1 MLNRFANGSTSAPA
15 QAVLTASGVIKAV
28 CLSVMLLVLNAC
40 SLLQPAPEVVDQ
52 GPAEK
57 PLPPALVERYNEGL
71 ELLQDSAEQQ
81 SAEQDQES
89 EAEAFQT
96 VFDHWQTLSQEYPDY
111 PGVWVNLALVQ
122 YRMHEYQASLDSVS
136 SAQALQPDFCPAFKL
151 KGLVQRE
158 LGDFSGAEASYLAA
172 MACAPQDADIPY
184 NLGIL
189 YDLYIGDLEKALAQ
203 YQHSRTL
210 RAQEDAMLAIWIPD
224 LQRRT
229 GIDPEAA
236 AVATASDAE
245 TAELQTPP
253 ASDEDV
259 TETVQP
265 QVAGE

>member
-1 MLNRFANGSTSAPA
+1 MLNRFADGSGSAPA
-15 QAVLTASGVIKAV
+15 QAVLTGSGVIKAA

-40 SLLQPAPEVVDQ
+40 SLLQPTPEMVDQ

-71 ELLQDSAEQQ
+71 ELLQDATEQ
-81 SAEQDQES
+81 EN
-89 EAEAFQT
+89 AEAFQA
-96 VFDHWQTLSQEYPDY
+96 VFDHWQTLSEEYADY

-122 YRMHEYQASLDSVS
+122 YRMHEYQASLNSLT

-203 YQHSRTL
+203 YQRSRTL
-210 RAQEDAMLAIWIPD
+210 RGQDDAMLAIWIPD

-229 GIDPEAA
+229 GVDPEAA
-236 AVATASDAE
+236 AVATAGDAE
-245 TAELQTPP
+245 TSEPQTPP
-253 ASDEDV
+253 ATDDV